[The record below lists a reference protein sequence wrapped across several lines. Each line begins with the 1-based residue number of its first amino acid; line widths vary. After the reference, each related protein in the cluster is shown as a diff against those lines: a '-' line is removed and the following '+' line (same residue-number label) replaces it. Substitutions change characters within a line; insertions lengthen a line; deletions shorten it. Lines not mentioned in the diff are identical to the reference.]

1 MPLPWAAMGIGAL
14 IGGLGAKQRG
24 GNFLKGALTGAALG
38 GVTGGLGAKYG
49 SGAGGIFGLGT
60 GWKGALA
67 PAAMIGLGTEM
78 FGQQEANL
86 KALEGR
92 RRMFREDEEERLR
105 RLSQIAGYDV
115 ADPTKF
121 LTPQSYFG
129 RARGGLATLPHYNL
143 GGPVGGTWADVPM
156 EEGGPTM
163 DPEIMQ
169 LPMGQEGSFE
179 DENEGI
185 LGLELAGLSDSERAE
200 LQGLMSL
207 RLITPKDDPKYPQ
220 IEMRIQELME
230 GISAQTGRSIGP
242 AGASTVSDD
251 GTRMM
256 EMAAQGGSIKRPGY
270 FLGGATKG
278 LAQLFASGK
287 AGDMAEEMYKDEE
300 LEGVYDRNLEQVKDF
315 IGDEEGFDYR
325 SLMLGPPRGEDTGA
339 SGDSNKKLRMI
350 LNALRATTPMAQGGH
365 INRPGY
371 KFGGGIDWSKVQS
384 AMNNAGQFGGPEK
397 VWQAKNVAS
406 TDPGVYQKGWF
417 GGSGLTSGGENVN
430 QAVKDWQSWRK
441 GRIGSAYGN
450 SDAQHIYRDNYLGNF
465 ANKYPGAA
473 GLGMTGMDVFNQ
485 QLLEEEAPEGYA
497 YAQGGIADL
506 DMRGGGHSI
515 GPGTGTSD
523 DVPAMLSDGE
533 FVMTAQ
539 AVENLGGGDRMT
551 GARRMYQMMNQ
562 LDPNSQTPAEMTTV
576 GYG

>member
-1 MPLPWAAMGIGAL
+1 MGGMIGGAILGAL
-14 IGGLGAKQRG
+14 VNKIQGKDWKR
-24 GNFLKGALTGAALG
+24 GALFGGITG
-38 GVTGGLGAKYG
+38 GVMGAPGMSGVLGKMKPGLMKNLLTTGTQYGGTAAWSPLAKYG
-49 SGAGGIFGLGT
+49 IPAAVTYFAGDPESDRKKQEEFMASQSEAQKKKNIEMYPDWYKNFWPGFFNKGGIIN
-60 GWKGALA
+60 AR
-67 PAAMIGLGTEM
+67 P
-78 FGQQEANL
+78 
-86 KALEGR
+86 
-92 RRMFREDEEERLR
+92 
-105 RLSQIAGYDV
+105 GY
-115 ADPTKF
+115 
-121 LTPQSYFG
+121 YN
-129 RARGGLATLPHYNL
+129 GGSATLDYTDPDLYTPTGEG
-143 GGPVGGTWADVPM
+143 GGPSSNP
-156 EEGGPTM
+156 
-163 DPEIMQ
+163 IMQ
-169 LPMGQEGSFE
+169 LPLGPEGSFT
-179 DENEGI
+179 DEFDE
-185 LGLELAGLSDSERAE
+185 LDLSGLNDSERSE
-200 LQGLMSL
+200 LQSLMSL

-533 FVMTAQ
+533 FVMTAN
-539 AVENLGGGDRMT
+539 AVKNLGGGDRMV
-551 GARRMYQMMNQ
+551 GAKRMYNMMNS
-562 LDPNSQTPAEMTTV
+562 LDPNSQTPGEMNTV